1 MKKKILFLSGSR
13 ADYDLIFPIY
23 KFIKDKKKFQTKLLI
38 TGSNLYKKYSNE
50 KKKFSKSLKVKINLK
65 YSDKKNFSKI
75 FSNYFHKFFKLL
87 YEQKPN
93 FVIILGDR
101 YEALI
106 FAICAKFLNFRIVHL
121 HGGETTKGSL
131 DNIWRDIITKISD
144 YHFVSHK
151 QHLNKVVKI
160 SRNSKTVFNLG
171 AIGSFN
177 LKNYKNP
184 KIYMNTKYRKK
195 ILVSYHSSTMSISK
209 SRKDFLELLK
219 ALSNYKEYLILFT
232 YPGHDLDS
240 DFIINH
246 LKKFKKLHSNVI
258 LLKKAQI
265 FNYKDLL
272 FSFDILV
279 GNSSSGIIEAP
290 SANIPTI
297 NIGDRQKG
305 RIAGP
310 SVFNVMGDSKKIYN
324 IINKVINN
332 KKINFKNPYY
342 KKNILKKMYS
352 IISKICNNKL

>member
-1 MKKKILFLSGSR
+1 M
-13 ADYDLIFPIY
+13 
-23 KFIKDKKKFQTKLLI
+23 
-38 TGSNLYKKYSNE
+38 
-50 KKKFSKSLKVKINLK
+50 
-65 YSDKKNFSKI
+65 
-75 FSNYFHKFFKLL
+75 

-93 FVIILGDR
+93 LVIILGDR

-160 SRNSKTVFNLG
+160 SRNSKKVFNLG

-209 SRKDFLELLK
+209 SRKDFRIAK
-219 ALSNYKEYLILFT
+219 PFQIIKYLILFT

-246 LKKFKKLHSNVI
+246 LKNLR
-258 LLKKAQI
+258 
-265 FNYKDLL
+265 NYIQML
-272 FSFDILV
+272 
-279 GNSSSGIIEAP
+279 
-290 SANIPTI
+290 
-297 NIGDRQKG
+297 
-305 RIAGP
+305 
-310 SVFNVMGDSKKIYN
+310 
-324 IINKVINN
+324 
-332 KKINFKNPYY
+332 YY
-342 KKNILKKMYS
+342 
-352 IISKICNNKL
+352 